1 MKVADLHVAQVSPR
15 EVSAGAEKVAH
26 QLHRHYTARGVDS
39 WLVVAEKQTDDSK
52 VIELSNDSYRPAWTR
67 ALWRAAEGLPGSRGY
82 HLLDRA
88 LRTVAD
94 PIRMLQIQRGIETIS
109 YPASARIP
117 QLIPAPLD
125 ILHLHNLHGDYFD
138 LRALSALNALVPTIY
153 TLHDAWPLTGH
164 CAYPMQCEKWRTG
177 CGDCEYLDRYVGIRR
192 DGSAQNARIKRKAL
206 TESGVRLAAPSRWLM
221 NMAEE
226 SGIAGHC
233 AETRVIPNGV
243 DTTVFSPGDKTA
255 ARTQLGL
262 PTDATIVLY
271 TARSAK
277 DNPYKGFET
286 LEAALP
292 LIAEQTRGAK
302 LLLLAI
308 GQDAPGY
315 MMGDARVQFVPFVSD
330 ESTVA
335 AYYRAADLY
344 LHPSHAENHSLAL
357 LEATASGLPIV
368 SSDAG
373 GNPEIVDDGVTGLVF
388 ANRDAAE
395 LAEATVRLIRNP
407 ETRSRYA
414 AAGVARAR
422 GQFTIE
428 HQVNAYLDWYLEI
441 TASRQLG

>member
-26 QLHRHYTARGVDS
+26 QLHRQYTARGVDS
-39 WLVVAEKQTDDSK
+39 WLVVAEKQTDDPK

-67 ALWRAAEGLPGSRGY
+67 ALWRVADSLPESGAY

-88 LRTVAD
+88 LRTIAD
-94 PIRMLQIQRGIETIS
+94 PLRMLQIQRGIETIS
-109 YPASARIP
+109 YPASAH
-117 QLIPAPLD
+117 IPALVPESLD
-125 ILHLHNLHGDYFD
+125 VLHLHNLHGDYFD
-138 LRALSALNALVPTIY
+138 LRALPRLNALVPTIY

-192 DGSAQNARIKRKAL
+192 DGSAHNARIKRKAL
-206 TESGVRLAAPSRWLM
+206 TDSGVRLATPSRWLM
-221 NMAEE
+221 QMAEE
-226 SGIAGHC
+226 SGVAGLS

-243 DTTVFSPGDKTA
+243 DTTVFSPGDKVA
-255 ARTQLGL
+255 ARALLGL

-292 LIAEQTRGAK
+292 LIAEQTQGDK
-302 LLLLAI
+302 LLFLAI
-308 GQDAPGY
+308 GQDAPAY
-315 MMGDARVQFVPFVSD
+315 MLGDARVQFVPFVSD
-330 ESTVA
+330 EATVA

-357 LEATASGLPIV
+357 LEAMASGLSIV

-373 GNPEIVDDGVTGLVF
+373 GNPEIVEDGVTGRVF
-388 ANRDAAE
+388 ANRDASA
-395 LAEATVRLIRNP
+395 LAEATVQLIRSP
-407 ETRSRYA
+407 ETRNRYV
-414 AAGVARAR
+414 AAGVPRAR
-422 GQFTIE
+422 ERFTIE
-428 HQVNAYLDWYLEI
+428 RQVSAYLDWYLEI
-441 TASRQLG
+441 TASRQRG